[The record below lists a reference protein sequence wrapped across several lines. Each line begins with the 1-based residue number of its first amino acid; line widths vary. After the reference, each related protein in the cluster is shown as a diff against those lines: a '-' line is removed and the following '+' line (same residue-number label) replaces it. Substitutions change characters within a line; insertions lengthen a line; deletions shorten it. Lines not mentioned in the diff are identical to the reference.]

1 MPHLKHPLRGGG
13 RWLRQATV
21 ISLGIGLM
29 AGTGL
34 IATASA
40 ASAHPDAALASAGH
54 HPARACVLIV
64 GRHGQARI
72 RKRCQVAR
80 LVPAP
85 ACRIAL
91 RPGSRLAPAPRVA
104 RLAPAKGPVAVQ
116 LLPGKGRLRVLRIR
130 PGQQIRVLAPA
141 KGPVAVQLV
150 PGKGRP
156 RILRLLRGKERLRVL
171 RLAPGKAVRLLAPR
185 VPRLSIKARACVGAP
200 ILGVRPPRALIR
212 ICRAAKA
219 HSQVARCC
227 AMAPRAVRLG
237 RQVQLK
243 RLRLS
248 KSVRLRL
255 RLAAPVEACAI
266 AVPKRS

>member
-54 HPARACVLIV
+54 HPARACVQIV

-72 RKRCQVAR
+72 GKRCQAAR

-116 LLPGKGRLRVLRIR
+116 LLPGKGRRLRVLRIR
-130 PGQQIRVLAPA
+130 
-141 KGPVAVQLV
+141 
-150 PGKGRP
+150 
-156 RILRLLRGKERLRVL
+156 
-171 RLAPGKAVRLLAPR
+171 PGKAVRLLAPR
-185 VPRLSIKARACVGAP
+185 APRLSIKARACVGAP

-243 RLRLS
+243 RLRLG

-266 AVPKRS
+266 AMPKRS